1 MSTSIVQ
8 VQQGLALH
16 FSVCHSLEEMLIKT
30 HVERRQIKAGL
41 KKKKKK
47 EKPIKTETIYNS
59 PTVFNHSC
67 IHSRIN

>member
-41 KKKKKK
+41 KKKK

-59 PTVFNHSC
+59 LQSFLHSLQD
-67 IHSRIN
+67 